1 MKHGEGKDVARDMYI
16 YEAMTFDEISSRL
29 GRSDKTIRTWA
40 AAENWSGQREAM
52 LRSRQSVHEKLYT
65 VIDRLAD
72 SVIRD
77 CDGDANLGAR
87 RLYTLKGLID
97 SMAKLQ
103 RYERDKA
110 PEDSDNDEKSAEAS
124 AEEIAARVREIM
136 GA

>member
-1 MKHGEGKDVARDMYI
+1 MKHGEGMDVARDLYI
-16 YEAMTFDEISSRL
+16 HEAMSFDEIARRI
-29 GRSDKTIRTWA
+29 GRSDKTIRVWA
-40 AAENWSGQREAM
+40 EKGGWKERREA
-52 LRSRQSVHEKLYT
+52 LLLSKGSVHEKLYT

-77 CDGDANLGAR
+77 CDGGNELDAG

-103 RYERDKA
+103 RYEKDEGAESDEPQKNELT
-110 PEDSDNDEKSAEAS
+110 PEELAAKVAE
-124 AEEIAARVREIM
+124 VM